1 MAPIDRDRCLEL
13 DRQDPLASLREAFH
27 LPEGVIYLDGNSLG
41 ALPRAARER
50 LAHVVDA
57 EWGEG
62 LIRSWNQ
69 AGWIAAPARLG
80 ARLAPLIGAQAKE
93 VVVADSTSVNL
104 FKLIVGALRLRPGRR
119 VVVSEAGNFPTD
131 LYVAQGAIELLGQ
144 GHELRHVEPE
154 GVAESLDDDVAL
166 VMLTHVDF
174 KTGRVHDMAA
184 VTRAAHEAGA
194 LMLWDL
200 SHSTGALPV
209 DLNGANA
216 DLAVGCGYKYLN
228 GGPGA
233 PAFLYVAG
241 RLQDQL
247 PPALTGWMGHATP
260 FAFETA
266 YAPAPGIARQLC
278 GTPPILSM
286 AALEAA
292 LEMWERVD
300 MAEVRRKSMALGDL
314 FIRLIEARCADA
326 GFTLASPREAAA
338 RGSQVSY
345 HHESGYPIM
354 QALIARG
361 VIGDFRAPDLL
372 RFGFTPLY
380 LRYVDLWDAVDVLA
394 EIMTDAAWDTPEY
407 RRHATVT

>member
-1 MAPIDRDRCLEL
+1 
-13 DRQDPLASLREAFH
+13 
-27 LPEGVIYLDGNSLG
+27 
-41 ALPRAARER
+41 
-50 LAHVVDA
+50 
-57 EWGEG
+57 
-62 LIRSWNQ
+62 
-69 AGWIAAPARLG
+69 
-80 ARLAPLIGAQAKE
+80 
-93 VVVADSTSVNL
+93 
-104 FKLIVGALRLRPGRR
+104 
-119 VVVSEAGNFPTD
+119 
-131 LYVAQGAIELLGQ
+131 
-144 GHELRHVEPE
+144 
-154 GVAESLDDDVAL
+154 
-166 VMLTHVDF
+166 
-174 KTGRVHDMAA
+174 
-184 VTRAAHEAGA
+184 
-194 LMLWDL
+194 
-200 SHSTGALPV
+200 
-209 DLNGANA
+209 
-216 DLAVGCGYKYLN
+216 VGCGYKYLN

-247 PPALTGWMGHATP
+247 PPALTGWMGHTAP

-314 FIRLIEARCADA
+314 FIRLIETRCADA

-354 QALIARG
+354 QALISRG

-380 LRYVDLWDAVDVLA
+380 LRYVDLWDAVDALA
-394 EIMTDAAWDTPEY
+394 GIMAQAAWDTPEY
-407 RRHATVT
+407 KRRAAVT